1 MFSTYFMCF
10 YFGMI
15 LWLIRCRTPLR
26 LMSYWLSGM
35 GIIPFSIKVHLCCI
49 SCFHY
54 VVVML
59 HNSTLLFY

>member
-1 MFSTYFMCF
+1 
-10 YFGMI
+10 
-15 LWLIRCRTPLR
+15 
-26 LMSYWLSGM
+26 MSYWLSGM
-35 GIIPFSIKVHLCCI
+35 DIIPFSIKVHLCCI